1 MTDLFLAVYPFN
13 AVKQF
18 WRCCKALDKT
28 HCSEHLLKIGIYAFS
43 HLVRHLPPSIENF
56 WSLFATKLGS
66 PSRNFPKWSVCGRF
80 PYEEDKINEW
90 LDHELPSK
98 DNEKHKVLK
107 IINVDRS
114 GRRNKIY
121 MRGQPAS
128 FPMSPENDKF
138 EIFVHGTDHKSA
150 KNIIEEGIRLSE
162 GEDAQDFSDGE
173 GFYLGNNFDEA
184 LEWAGHK
191 HMDGEAVLIY
201 EVDMG
206 HLRGDNNENGLD
218 LSNNKRKWLQ
228 VVSEY
233 RLSGPG
239 RNEKPPSKALRKELE
254 QYNFIEGPMASVSKK
269 NPRPRQKDGTYQ
281 LCIRNTACAA
291 LFDRCLSYV
300 IFFER

>member
-1 MTDLFLAVYPFN
+1 
-13 AVKQF
+13 
-18 WRCCKALDKT
+18 
-28 HCSEHLLKIGIYAFS
+28 
-43 HLVRHLPPSIENF
+43 
-56 WSLFATKLGS
+56 
-66 PSRNFPKWSVCGRF
+66 
-80 PYEEDKINEW
+80 
-90 LDHELPSK
+90 
-98 DNEKHKVLK
+98 
-107 IINVDRS
+107 
-114 GRRNKIY
+114 

-201 EVDMG
+201 EVDME

-233 RLSGPG
+233 RLSGLG

-269 NPRPRQKDGTYQ
+269 NPRPRQKDGNYQ

-300 IFFER
+300 IFFERWGRWMIALMQFTDKLKIPASLLVAFIYCWKEKKNNTAAHFAMDKLLNEPISWRLKSTNLALFSWKFLEQNLLLYGISADICN